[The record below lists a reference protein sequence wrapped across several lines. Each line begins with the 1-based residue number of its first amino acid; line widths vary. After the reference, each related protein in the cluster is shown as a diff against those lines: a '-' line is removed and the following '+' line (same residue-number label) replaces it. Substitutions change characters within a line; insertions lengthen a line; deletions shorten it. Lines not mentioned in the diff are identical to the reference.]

1 MIHVV
6 LYEPEIPENTGN
18 IMRTCAA
25 AGAMLHII
33 EPIGW
38 IWDDKRVKRSVMDY
52 DQFMVLKRHDSWA
65 DFAKDVKGEMFFLT
79 RYGESV
85 HSDFDYGNIEEDIY
99 LVFGKE
105 STGIPKP
112 LLREHFSHAFRIPMA
127 PAARSMN
134 LSNTVA
140 LVVYEVLR
148 QKNYEGLSRV
158 EVQKGEHFLR
168 DNHES

>member
-25 AGAMLHII
+25 AGATLHII

-52 DQFMVLKRHDSWA
+52 DQYMVLKRHQNWQAFLDQA
-65 DFAKDVKGEMFFLT
+65 DGEMFFLT
-79 RYGESV
+79 RYGEST
-85 HSDFDYGNIEEDIY
+85 HSDFDYQAIDKDIY

-105 STGIPKP
+105 STGIPKDI
-112 LLREHFSHAFRIPMA
+112 LKQHFEHAFRIPMSA
-127 PAARSMN
+127 NARSMN

-140 LVVYEVLR
+140 IVVFEVLR
-148 QKNYEGLSRV
+148 QKDYDGLSKY
-158 EVQKGEHFLR
+158 EVQKGAHYLR
-168 DNHES
+168 DL

>member
-25 AGAMLHII
+25 AGATLHII

-52 DQFMVLKRHDSWA
+52 DQFMVLKRHDDWNS
-65 DFAKDVKGEMFFLT
+65 FLKEVNGEMFFLT

-85 HSDFDYGNIEEDIY
+85 HSDFNYSEIEGDVY

-105 STGIPKP
+105 STGIPKDI
-112 LLREHFSHAFRIPMA
+112 LKANFDHAFRIPMSEN
-127 PAARSMN
+127 ARSMN

-140 LVVYEVLR
+140 IVVFEVLR
-148 QKNYEGLSRV
+148 QLGYEGLSKV
-158 EVQKGEHFLR
+158 EVQKGAHFLR
-168 DNHES
+168 DL